1 MPLYMA
7 ESGRDHIIG
16 RITGNDKIKAH
27 LANMGFVVGETV
39 RIVNK
44 VDENVIVK
52 VKGVSI
58 AISHEL
64 AKRIFV

>member
-7 ESGRDHIIG
+7 EYGQDLVIG
-16 RITGNDKIKAH
+16 RITGSDKIKKH
-27 LANMGFVVGETV
+27 LENMGFVVGTV
-39 RIVNK
+39 VQLVNK

-52 VKGVSI
+52 VKGVSV

>member
-7 ESGRDHIIG
+7 EGGHDLIIS
-16 RITGNDKIKAH
+16 RITGSDKLKKH
-27 LANMGFVVGETV
+27 LENMGFVVGEKV
-39 RIVNK
+39 QIVNK

-52 VKGVSI
+52 VKGVSV

-64 AKRIFV
+64 AKRIYI